1 MKSKLNPSFAWAP
14 SLFLSSW
21 AKQGFPRLSHPQRG
35 VVVWAFSVLPPQ
47 EPGWQILQRSTFL
60 LALGKRGPQPDATYI
75 ASVILYKL
83 PDVDSEVQFLKLI
96 SERRLSEPDTGRF
109 RIVKNAEEIS
119 HRSEVYCVKYHTIS
133 EDHAARTSS
142 GARSMLSEMMGYHCQ
157 HPKNKNVGVN
167 FQYSHRHY
175 PGDEDP
181 LIGKKAAEFLED
193 VKFIA
198 F

>member
-1 MKSKLNPSFAWAP
+1 MKSVLALAA
-14 SLFLSSW
+14 LLVLSSC
-21 AKQGFPRLSHPQRG
+21 AQQGFHRISDPSTRVDVSG
-35 VVVWAFSVLPPQ
+35 VSVLPPQ
-47 EPGWQILQRSTFL
+47 EPGWQILQRSTFQ
-60 LALGKRGPQPDATYI
+60 LALGKRGPQPDATYV

-83 PDVDSEVQFLKLI
+83 PDVDSEAQFLKLI

-142 GARSMLSEMMGYHCQ
+142 GVGSMLSEMMGYHCQ

>member
-1 MKSKLNPSFAWAP
+1 MKSIPALAVLLVLTSCAQ
-14 SLFLSSW
+14 
-21 AKQGFPRLSHPQRG
+21 QGFHRISDPSTRVDVSG
-35 VVVWAFSVLPPQ
+35 VSVLPPQ
-47 EPGWQILQRSTFL
+47 EPDWQILQRSTFQ

-109 RIVKNAEEIS
+109 RIVKNAEEMS
-119 HRSEVYCVKYHTIS
+119 HHSEVYCVKYHTIS
-133 EDHAARTSS
+133 EDQAARTSS
-142 GARSMLSEMMGYHCQ
+142 GPRSMLSEMRGYHCQ

-181 LIGKKAAEFLED
+181 LIEKKAAEFLGD

>member
-1 MKSKLNPSFAWAP
+1 MRNKVFIASLILQQGSMCRAFPCSRHKNRVGKSS
-14 SLFLSSW
+14 
-21 AKQGFPRLSHPQRG
+21 RG
-35 VVVWAFSVLPPQ
+35 VPFNWRWES
-47 EPGWQILQRSTFL
+47 G
-60 LALGKRGPQPDATYI
+60 GPQPDATYV

-83 PDVDSEVQFLKLI
+83 PDVDSEAQFLKLI

-142 GARSMLSEMMGYHCQ
+142 GVGSMLSEMMGYHCQ